1 MQLGKESLGFL
12 TIRNNHNE
20 SKNKLN
26 KLKNVRNKFNEVK
39 KTGMRLSLFT
49 IFSYFL
55 LFKA

>member
-39 KTGMRLSLFT
+39 NRNAFKFVHHIFIFFT
-49 IFSYFL
+49 I
-55 LFKA
+55 